1 MLAELGVQGGVDCR
15 VGGPPG
21 RVTMPLPRVWLP
33 VVTCVRRLQ
42 GLWQLEWSPGCRVQ
56 TPSAGGD
63 AWNGLAACLPW
74 SCDHWCQPGPEA
86 RPRLPRAC
94 NRSELAGLRDQG
106 ARAAAAGTFAASAEP
121 AFAVCFS
128 RRASVIDPRRLTHL
142 AQLAVA
148 RRASSSH
155 LAHSSKASALPAHT
169 SSCLYTFSADGD
181 SLLSSK
187 PCPTST
193 ASYFI
198 YPSGA

>member
-1 MLAELGVQGGVDCR
+1 MLGTD
-15 VGGPPG
+15 
-21 RVTMPLPRVWLP
+21 WLP
-33 VVTCVRRLQ
+33 
-42 GLWQLEWSPGCRVQ
+42 
-56 TPSAGGD
+56 
-63 AWNGLAACLPW
+63 ACLGPAITGV
-74 SCDHWCQPGPEA
+74 SLAQRPDPDCLGPVTVASSQESVIKVPGQQLREPS
-86 RPRLPRAC
+86 PRLLSLLLPYA
-94 NRSELAGLRDQG
+94 
-106 ARAAAAGTFAASAEP
+106 
-121 AFAVCFS
+121 S